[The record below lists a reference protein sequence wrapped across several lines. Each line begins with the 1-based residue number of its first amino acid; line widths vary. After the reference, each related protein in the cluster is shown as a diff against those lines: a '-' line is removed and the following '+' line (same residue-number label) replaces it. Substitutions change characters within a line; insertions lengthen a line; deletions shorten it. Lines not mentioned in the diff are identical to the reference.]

1 MSEQHIPEPIELVVL
16 TVPVVFEDSDKYDA
30 YDKVD
35 RHLRNSLDDTDYAE
49 YSEAL
54 DTVADCSGLTNQRDE
69 LLAALENILSAVPA
83 QDGGGGFIVDHHS
96 LDGEYIGS
104 QNIDPMWVVQEMA
117 SISYNAIARVKGQQ

>member
-1 MSEQHIPEPIELVVL
+1 MSEQNTPEPIELVSL
-16 TVPVVFEDSDKYDA
+16 TVPVVFEDSDKDDA

-69 LLAALENILSAVPA
+69 LLAALTKAREDINWMINNEQFLNSFVF
-83 QDGGGGFIVDHHS
+83 D
-96 LDGEYIGS
+96 YIDTA
-104 QNIDPMWVVQEMA
+104 ID
-117 SISYNAIARVKGQQ
+117 SVKGDSA